1 MKDCRNNYIAQLENS
16 MEETLKISSWSKTI
30 TLDAFT
36 AKYLLSGSSY
46 IDVRTKE
53 EFNNGHL
60 ESALNIP
67 YMFYTKKGWVKN
79 SKFVDKVVAVCGKED
94 RLIVGCQDGARSE
107 HACNDLRD
115 AFRHVSNMGGGYS
128 ALVANGSYV
137 QIEELEKYGVKTAIL
152 AKIWV
157 KSENIK
163 ILKI

>member
-1 MKDCRNNYIAQLENS
+1 MKDLRNNYITQLENS

-60 ESALNIP
+60 ENALNIP

-79 SKFVDKVVAVCGKED
+79 PKFVDKVLAVCGKED

-115 AFRHVSNMGGGYS
+115 AEFRHVSNMGGGYS

-137 QIEELEKYGVKTAIL
+137 ITKPEPTKPKLSFVARICRL
-152 AKIWV
+152 F
-157 KSENIK
+157 
-163 ILKI
+163 